1 MIGEII
7 SFWKHKLPDKEP
19 LDKATYPHFKHL
31 ETNFLDSQKMCEET
45 SPLGS
50 DPPETDQGLIEI
62 IDDNRIRSA

>member
-1 MIGEII
+1 MMGEII

-45 SPLGS
+45 SPAGS
-50 DPPETDQGLIEI
+50 NVGGGKK
-62 IDDNRIRSA
+62 